1 MNSPQFQK
9 TVLSNGIR
17 VVSERHPYSKAVSVG
32 VWVDTGTRDESPGLE
47 GISHFIE
54 HLVFK
59 GTKTRSA
66 YRIVR
71 DLEALGGDIN
81 AYTSKEQTCYHSLVL
96 KDHWPTALEV
106 LADITCNMKL
116 TKKDFTLEKG
126 VILQEI
132 AMAEDNHEDLAFET
146 LFSAV
151 YGKHPLSIPIL
162 GTVKSIA
169 EMKMSDVMK
178 RYRDYYSG
186 ASLVVSA
193 AGDIDHD
200 DLVAKVETLFRG
212 KKKTSKRKKRTAPR
226 WKPVREVVEREAE
239 QVHCVW
245 AFPTVSFRDRRRFES
260 FILNAA
266 LGGGMTSRLYQAVRE
281 KKGLV
286 YNIHSSLNTMVDTGA
301 ITIYA
306 GADLAKVGE
315 VAAVVSREL
324 RKLKDKGIS
333 KSDVRLFK
341 TQVIGGIILGS
352 EDVENRMTSLGL
364 NEIVFEKYR
373 PVDEV
378 VSEVEAVD
386 SDRVNEFVSGHLKPE
401 KMAGVLVGPEVEK
414 AKTWWE
420 HLEF

>member
-1 MNSPQFQK
+1 MSQNFQK

-17 VVSERHPYSKAVSVG
+17 VVSERHPQSKAVSVG
-32 VWVDTGTRDESPGLE
+32 VWVDTGTRDESAGIE

-59 GTKTRSA
+59 GTKNRSA

-106 LADITCNMKL
+106 LADITCNMRL

-146 LFSAV
+146 LFSSV

-169 EMKMSDVMK
+169 EMKLSWVK
-178 RYRDYYSG
+178 ERYRDYYNGS
-186 ASLVVSA
+186 SLVVSA

-200 DLVAKVETLFRG
+200 EFVSQVEKLFRG
-212 KKKTSKRKKRTAPR
+212 KKKSAKQKKRTVPR
-226 WKPVREVVEREAE
+226 WKPVRRVIERDAE
-239 QVHCVW
+239 QVHCIW
-245 AFPTVSFRDRRRFES
+245 AFPTVSFKDRRRFES

-286 YNIHSSLNTMVDTGA
+286 YNIHSSLSTMVDSGA

-306 GADLAKVGE
+306 GADLAKVSQ
-315 VAAVVSREL
+315 VADVVSKEL

-364 NEIVFEKYR
+364 NEIVFGKYR

-378 VSEVEAVD
+378 VAEVEAVD
-386 SDRVNEFVSGHLKPE
+386 DNRVNEFVRAYLRPE

-420 HLEF
+420 NLEF